1 MGGREPTPA
10 QARASLAA
18 AIARQLEPPHIE
30 LHHNINLIATTIP
43 YGTEQLNYHRPKPKN
58 NI

>member
-18 AIARQLEPPHIE
+18 AIARQPPHLE
-30 LHHNINLIATTIP
+30 LHHNISLIATTIP
-43 YGTEQLNYHRPKPKN
+43 YGTEKLNYHRPKPKN